1 MRDFLNWF
9 KFAIEMVQGKERLK
23 LKVSKACLSHF
34 RKSSR
39 VPVHCT
45 ILD

>member
-23 LKVSKACLSHF
+23 LKVSKAYLSHF

-45 ILD
+45 MLD